1 MFEKNIPYHIITHAV
16 EGKKLFNNEEDNL
29 RFVFYS
35 YVANTGHPASNLRR
49 QDIKKAVR
57 AILKGEEL
65 SNGFIIGEHPPLV
78 YSLSFAQVVSHHHD
92 VLISNTEDG
101 ISKYLQKLHTGFAK
115 YLNLKYGRKT
125 ALFARR
131 YKIVPIRT
139 EFQLHAVI
147 KYVNIKNTLD
157 VYRPDWINKGL
168 KDRSEAINFLNNY
181 QFSSLPDLTGKRNS
195 KLLAPR
201 EILEQYLIKEITG
214 EDYDKFINDYLEEK
228 LASFKPF
235 FLE

>member
-1 MFEKNIPYHIITHAV
+1 
-16 EGKKLFNNEEDNL
+16 
-29 RFVFYS
+29 
-35 YVANTGHPASNLRR
+35 
-49 QDIKKAVR
+49 
-57 AILKGEEL
+57 
-65 SNGFIIGEHPPLV
+65 
-78 YSLSFAQVVSHHHD
+78 
-92 VLISNTEDG
+92 
-101 ISKYLQKLHTGFAK
+101 
-115 YLNLKYGRKT
+115 
-125 ALFARR
+125 
-131 YKIVPIRT
+131 
-139 EFQLHAVI
+139 
-147 KYVNIKNTLD
+147 LD

>member
-1 MFEKNIPYHIITHAV
+1 MFEKSVPYHIISRAI
-16 EGKKLFNNEEDNL
+16 EGRKIFDKEEDTL
-29 RFVFYS
+29 RFIFQS
-35 YVANTGHPASNLRR
+35 YTANIGRPAFNLRR
-49 QDIKKAVR
+49 QDIKKAAH
-57 AILKGEEL
+57 AILNGEEL
-65 SNGFIIGEHPPLV
+65 PKSFIIIEHSPLV
-78 YSLSFAQVVSHHHD
+78 YPLSFAYVINHHHD